1 MNPPI
6 YVADPSNNPGRDEQA
21 NSLNSTQQV
30 AGQPNAESNSE
41 SQCCAGACQITWKPN
56 KAVNG

>member
-6 YVADPSNNPGRDEQA
+6 YIADHSDYPSRDEQA
-21 NSLNSTQQV
+21 NSLNNGQQTV
-30 AGQPNAESNSE
+30 GQSNQETNSE
-41 SQCCAGACQITWKPN
+41 NQCCAGACQINWKPN